1 MIHEFLVISFIE
13 QQRKCLALLPAN
25 EQDLSGYLQVKHSQL
40 GHDYDCQRVR
50 IAFDSTDSGLS
61 NSGTMSSEL
70 QKGWWI
76 DDLKALC
83 AYEQHSSQKI
93 SILKC
98 SVLSGLARFITLP
111 KK

>member
-1 MIHEFLVISFIE
+1 M
-13 QQRKCLALLPAN
+13 
-25 EQDLSGYLQVKHSQL
+25 
-40 GHDYDCQRVR
+40 R

-76 DDLKALC
+76 DDLKA

-98 SVLSGLARFITLP
+98 SVLSGLARLSLYLKSRIV
-111 KK
+111 